1 MTGIFARN
9 VRPIQG
15 QSTVVVNGRGK
26 GDHLRSK
33 IAYTIPILPNN
44 VPQMSESQILDSRY
58 SWTRLGITLAIAV
71 LGNVG
76 MWSIIVIMPAV
87 QAEFATA
94 RADASLPYTLTM
106 IGFALGNLV
115 IGRAVDR
122 FGVTLALIGSAL
134 TMAAGFGLA
143 AVSHSVV
150 MLSAM
155 QFIVGFGTAV
165 GFGPLIADISHWFY
179 RRRGIAVAIAAS
191 GNYLS
196 GAIWPL
202 LLSGVLTDFG
212 WRAAYTVL
220 AIVPVVL
227 MIPLALLLRRRIPE
241 EATEHANRMSIA
253 NARSVRFSPTAL
265 QWMLGLA
272 GIGCCVAMSMPQ
284 VHIVSYCA
292 DLGYGPTVGA
302 EMLSL
307 MLMGGVVSRLVSG
320 LIADRLGGV
329 MTLLIGSTLQCIAL
343 FLYLPF
349 DAMVPL
355 YIVSLIFGLSQG
367 GIVPSYALI
376 VREYLPAKEA
386 GARVG
391 FVIMATIIGMALG
404 GWMSGWI
411 YDLTGSYQ
419 AAFLNGIAWN
429 FLNIGIMTLILIKSR
444 ARRVDGV
451 PA

>member
-1 MTGIFARN
+1 
-9 VRPIQG
+9 
-15 QSTVVVNGRGK
+15 
-26 GDHLRSK
+26 
-33 IAYTIPILPNN
+33 
-44 VPQMSESQILDSRY
+44 MSESNILDSRY
-58 SWTRLGITLAIAV
+58 SWMRLAATLAIAV

-76 MWSIIVIMPAV
+76 MWAIIVIMPAV
-87 QAEFATA
+87 QSEFGIA
-94 RADASLPYTLTM
+94 RADASMPYTLTM

-122 FGVTLALIGSAL
+122 YGVTVALIGSAI
-134 TMAAGFGLA
+134 TMAIGFGLA
-143 AVSHSVV
+143 AVSGSVL

-155 QFIVGFGTAV
+155 QFVVGFGTAA

-179 RRRGIAVAIAAS
+179 RRRGIAVAITAS

-202 LLSGVLTDFG
+202 LLSGVLTDYG
-212 WRAAYTVL
+212 WRTAYAVL

-227 MIPLALLLRRRIPE
+227 VIPLTLLLRRRVPDD
-241 EATEHANRMSIA
+241 ATAHANRMSLS
-253 NARSVRFSPTAL
+253 NAQSVRFSPTSL
-265 QWMLGLA
+265 QWMLGIA
-272 GIGCCVAMSMPQ
+272 GVACCVAMSMPQ

-329 MTLLIGSTLQCIAL
+329 KTLLIGSTLQCIAL

-376 VREYLPAKEA
+376 VREYMPAREA

-429 FLNIGIMTLILIKSR
+429 FLNIGIMALILFKSR
-444 ARRVDGV
+444 ARRGEAVL
-451 PA
+451 A